1 MKAPPGSKMGDEE
14 SEGYL
19 EKLVQ
24 NMETALNDLS
34 KEDERF
40 RRVAHRVGKVSVVY
54 EGQNTVCRIEAQAPQ
69 DDAEF
74 LLMTSILFDLV
85 AIIGEDDEV
94 GRGVDQVEILYDEGR
109 RSRLRASIEDISAR
123 LKDEISFEELWLERI
138 DIQTPE

>member
-1 MKAPPGSKMGDEE
+1 MKAPLGSKMGDEE

-24 NMETALNDLS
+24 NVETALNDLA

-54 EGQNTVCRIEAQAPQ
+54 EGENTICRIEAQAPQ

-85 AIIGEDDEV
+85 AIIGQDAKV
-94 GRGVDQVEILYDEGR
+94 GRCVDKVEILYDEGH
-109 RSRLRASIEDISAR
+109 RSTLCASIEDINAR
-123 LKDEISFEELWLERI
+123 LRGKISFEELWLERI
-138 DIQTPE
+138 NIQTPE

>member
-1 MKAPPGSKMGDEE
+1 MKAPPGSKMGDEK

-24 NMETALNDLS
+24 SVEAALNDLS

-40 RRVAHRVGKVSVVY
+40 RRVVHLVGKVSVVY
-54 EGQNTVCRIEAQAPQ
+54 EGENTICRIEARAPQ
-69 DDAEF
+69 DDAEL

-85 AIIGEDDEV
+85 AIIGEDEEV

-109 RSRLRASIEDISAR
+109 RSTLCASIEDINAR
-123 LKDEISFEELWLERI
+123 LKGEISFEELWLERI